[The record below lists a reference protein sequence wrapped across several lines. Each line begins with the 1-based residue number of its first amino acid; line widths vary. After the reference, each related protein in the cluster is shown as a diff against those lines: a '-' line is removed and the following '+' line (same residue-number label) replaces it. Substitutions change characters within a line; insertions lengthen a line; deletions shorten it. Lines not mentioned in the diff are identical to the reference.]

1 MTRISGNIQATFES
15 EEYAQ
20 EQSTSG
26 TECQA
31 KSPWRWS
38 AVQST
43 LRSRSALRMVVWH
56 PLCNRLEAADCREPV
71 ASQSSGLFPS
81 HKRRQASDDNYPHPG
96 KMSRPMIERPEPEIY
111 PDHVEEPDDNPLESN
126 PSEYQQWT
134 NQPGTKQESGH
145 AGLDDIIRDV
155 IENFPFA

>member
-1 MTRISGNIQATFES
+1 MQNSNYENMGNSSHMEPIDYLESLLNCNNLQLNISNQMRDNIFDIQ
-15 EEYAQ
+15 Q
-20 EQSTSG
+20 Q
-26 TECQA
+26 
-31 KSPWRWS
+31 
-38 AVQST
+38 
-43 LRSRSALRMVVWH
+43 
-56 PLCNRLEAADCREPV
+56 AADCREPV

-81 HKRRQASDDNYPHPG
+81 HKRRQASDDDYPHPG

-111 PDHVEEPDDNPLESN
+111 PDHVEEPDDNPLEGN